1 MLIEYC
7 AKLCRD
13 FSTPSLDTE
22 RKIRL
27 NSSLWCLYTFNHAY
41 ILEKKR
47 HFQLKQ
53 SLEKFPQQDIPP
65 HATKMDATNSFSKII
80 FQEGYRRLHTKQG
93 GLYLVTA
100 GLECLACCR
109 WRRRRQCRAQCK
121 KTLKQG
127 RQNRSSRLASL
138 ASSWHLGLKPYDME
152 G

>member
-65 HATKMDATNSFSKII
+65 HATKMDATNSFSKDIN
-80 FQEGYRRLHTKQG
+80 L
-93 GLYLVTA
+93 
-100 GLECLACCR
+100 
-109 WRRRRQCRAQCK
+109 CK
-121 KTLKQG
+121 AKL
-127 RQNRSSRLASL
+127 
-138 ASSWHLGLKPYDME
+138 SWP
-152 G
+152 